1 MKLISENVRFITA
14 EFNSFFFH
22 AFVSITHFLTTLRE
36 MTKVDLISGTARLVN
51 SDKDRAK
58 TISDVRSAFKFRSES
73 YLSMISLIRD
83 RNGDYGDNFG
93 KTLLISFHLPQLD
106 EKFESLTLACQ
117 EIEIEDSRKFCSFE
131 KFSRELSVIIILKL
145 LMNWYQLRMKM
156 AR

>member
-1 MKLISENVRFITA
+1 
-14 EFNSFFFH
+14 
-22 AFVSITHFLTTLRE
+22 

-51 SDKDRAK
+51 GDKDRAK

-106 EKFESLTLACQ
+106 EKFAESLILACQ

-131 KFSRELSVIIILKL
+131 KFSRELSAIIILKL
-145 LMNWYQLRMKM
+145 LMN
-156 AR
+156 